1 MKINK
6 KNIFIIVLVVIAVLV
21 GLYFLIFKMDS
32 KKYKYTKELKKI
44 ASEYY
49 EDYYDRFEKFN
60 YTSDQIEKELSKYK
74 ENGRKDTLDTLS
86 RIDVTKTDEILSKFE
101 GCNIHN
107 TNAIVYPY
115 EPYGKKDYKV
125 VITLDCE

>member
-6 KNIFIIVLVVIAVLV
+6 KNIFIIVLVVVIILLC
-21 GLYFLIFKMDS
+21 LYFLIFKMDS